1 MSPTLLHPIIAAL
14 DALDADAL
22 DALAFCDC
30 CALVLPVLDN
40 LGAAFA
46 PAKSDVKGNIER
58 LRDAAM
64 TASDGGAI
72 AVWDVIRAEK
82 ARGDASGSKSVA
94 RGTLWLKRFLE
105 FTCDLL
111 RRLGSDRAMKVGDA
125 SNASY
130 KQTLAPFHGWLSK
143 TAFSVVLSFPPSTS
157 TFVASLGGDAA
168 YEAMATMATKFDP
181 ILKRVDSFL
190 TEEGLNDPTPV

>member
-1 MSPTLLHPIIAAL
+1 MSLTLLHPIIAAL
-14 DALDADAL
+14 DALDVDAL

-40 LGAAFA
+40 LGVAFA

-58 LRDAAM
+58 LREAAM
-64 TASDGGAI
+64 ASGGGAI

-82 ARGDASGSKSVA
+82 ARGEASGSKSVS

-130 KQTLAPFHGWLSK
+130 KQTLAPFHGWMSK

-168 YEAMATMATKFDP
+168 YEAMTTMSSKFEP
-181 ILKRVDSFL
+181 FLNRIDSFL
-190 TEEGLNDPTPV
+190 TDEGLNDPTPV